1 MMFRDSNKPLLV
13 IDAASFNAGIG
24 IRRTD
29 GTLFS
34 RTFKGGIRAE
44 ALSTEVKGILG
55 DAGLE
60 PFELRSIAVNCGP
73 GSFTGIRTG
82 LAFAKGLA
90 AGIPEVT
97 VFPISALWAIRS
109 ALRIDGDGAVIV
121 QSASDSFVRHMAPG
135 PGVLIEDTLEAD
147 RLPAALSGVIL
158 ELNRQLAIEKGIAPE
173 FEKHPNVTTFESL
186 VSVLLTEDALSRSS
200 MMNARELDYLKSRF

>member
-1 MMFRDSNKPLLV
+1 MVRDSDKSLLV

-24 IRRTD
+24 IKRSD
-29 GTLFS
+29 GALFS

-60 PFELRSIAVNCGP
+60 PFNLKSVAVNCGP

-90 AGIPEVT
+90 AGIPGVDVFT
-97 VFPISALWAIRS
+97 VSALCAIRS
-109 ALRIDGDGAVIV
+109 VLGIDGDGAVIL
-121 QSASDSFVRHMAPG
+121 QIAPDSFVTHMAPG
-135 PGVLIEDTLEAD
+135 PGIMIEDTIESE
-147 RLPAALSGVIL
+147 RLPLALSGIVV

-173 FEKHPNVTTFESL
+173 FENHDNVTTFGNL
-186 VSVLLTEDALSRSS
+186 VSILLTDGALSESS
-200 MMNARELDYLKSRF
+200 MMMGSELNYLKSRF